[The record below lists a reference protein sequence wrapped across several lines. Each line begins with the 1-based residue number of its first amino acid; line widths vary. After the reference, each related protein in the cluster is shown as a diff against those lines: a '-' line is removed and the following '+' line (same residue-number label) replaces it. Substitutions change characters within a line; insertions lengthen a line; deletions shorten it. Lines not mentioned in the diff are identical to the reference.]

1 MDVSFLVP
9 SASHP
14 IGGVISLY
22 EFANGLSRRGHRIHL
37 VHIPAFDFQVS
48 GLEDLG
54 WFTFEP
60 SIEHHFLEGIDG
72 PRLPDAD
79 FIFGYRDDLPRRAGL
94 PLIFVQGT
102 GIFAPKFHARWFRS
116 PCPKVIIARWLEEVV
131 KGVGVPPEQVTY
143 VPYGLDHEMFRLVKP
158 IANRPLQVAMLYH
171 WQNELKGAP
180 DGLAAMLEVQRRVP
194 GLKVILFSPEDPVAE
209 IPDSITYI
217 TLPSRQLLV
226 DHIYND
232 SRVFLCS
239 SVKEGF
245 GFCAIE
251 AMAGGCALVSTA
263 NGGSDDYAFDGD
275 TALVC
280 EAGDVQGMA
289 DRIEH
294 LLRDDDLRISMATRG
309 QQFVQGFNWDKSAH
323 LLEAFLQRYGEDP
336 ARYQG
341 EPAPEA

>member
-14 IGGVISLY
+14 IGGVLSLY
-22 EFANGLSRRGHRIHL
+22 EFANGLRRRGHRVHL
-37 VHIPAFDFQVS
+37 VHIPAFTFRVS
-48 GLEDLG
+48 GLDDLG

-60 SIEHHFLEGIDG
+60 GVEHHFLDGIDG
-72 PRLPDAD
+72 ARLPDAD
-79 FIFGYRDDLPRRAGL
+79 FIFGYRADLPRRAGL

-102 GIFAPKFHARWFRS
+102 GIFAPAYHAHWFRS
-116 PCPKVIIARWLEEVV
+116 PCPKVIIARWLEDVV
-131 KGVGVPPEQVTY
+131 RGVGVPPEQVTY

-158 IANRPLQVAMLYH
+158 IAERPLQVAMLYH
-171 WQNELKGAP
+171 WQNKLKGAP
-180 DGLAAMLEVQRRVP
+180 DGLAAMLEVQRRIP
-194 GLKVILFSPEDPVAE
+194 GLKVILFSPEDPE
-209 IPDSITYI
+209 EDIPSSITYI
-217 TLPSRQLLV
+217 TLPSRRVLV

-239 SVKEGF
+239 SIKEGF

-280 EAGDVQGMA
+280 AAGDVQGMA
-289 DRIEH
+289 DRIERLLLDDH
-294 LLRDDDLRISMATRG
+294 LRTSMAARG
-309 QQFVQGFNWDKSAH
+309 QQFVQGFDWDRSAE
-323 LLEAFLQRYGEDP
+323 LLERFLQQYGEDP

-341 EPAPEA
+341 APAPEA